1 MKEMICTLTVHYS
14 SSGIQHAL
22 KKSFRKLLITANVD
36 IKTLRCSS
44 ATKREKKKRKR
55 KKKKKEKKN
64 EKKKKNIIIFKK
76 IHFHLA

>member
-1 MKEMICTLTVHYS
+1 MICTLTVHYS

-44 ATKREKKKRKR
+44 ATKREKKK
-55 KKKKKEKKN
+55 KKKGKEKR
-64 EKKKKNIIIFKK
+64 EKEKEYNHI
-76 IHFHLA
+76 